1 MPGERAGCSPLLVAD
16 VQSLG
21 LGGQGRL
28 RQPAYKGL
36 RSDLAPGDVD
46 DQGMGE

>member
-1 MPGERAGCSPLLVAD
+1 

-21 LGGQGRL
+21 LTHTARL

-36 RSDLAPGDVD
+36 RPDLTAGDVD
-46 DQGMGE
+46 PADIPTVPDA